1 MLPLRDFKSV
11 CLSRKTKKHCYTCKA
26 NCHPSFIS
34 RQSIQISFSFLK
46 NTNPSCVLHLNR
58 PSALS
63 NDSFSID
70 PINGTGTS
78 SYVVSIHKSSFN
90 DLVNKLGGEKTQIAH
105 DNVNLYSGENLVKTS
120 SVDIKQLP
128 RSIQTLATTAFRIL
142 GVSYFLLS
150 SSMIATSLG
159 YLPTT
164 WLGSC
169 FPQNSGSTGVTA
181 RIFLGLA
188 AGSLLRA
195 AASFFPLQTALAG
208 QGHLVSWK
216 LQRLS
221 LGLGFFGLLS
231 SAAAA
236 VPSTSSLGFLKMLV
250 TALGLSTAAATFWIA
265 YQQHQIQPFISP
277 YLEGRSVPEMA
288 STLLRLIH
296 DDFKSLSSSLAYF
309 TAAVALIATGSIL
322 FTSSGGLP
330 SAATAAA
337 ALYHRIGYP
346 VTSPGHAL
354 LKGSAMMQGI
364 STAAAAATTITASTN
379 ASLLAVQVSYPSS
392 TAVLRRMLV
401 SSFPL
406 LAVQLF
412 FLLDFS
418 RLAVQRSQVKDVE
431 SRILRRLYESSYK
444 RSTKAGSEK
453 NVSQGSSKAQDL
465 ILSHQPSIRRSLM
478 YGGVGLPSLV
488 QLFFVVRALMNP
500 VVLID
505 LDPKLW
511 QAVGIT
517 ALVAAIHSLVLVPH
531 GIGYETVWQV
541 ISGKLR
547 TVWKIGIW
555 IVEHLIVSSRWITFF
570 RHSKPL

>member
-1 MLPLRDFKSV
+1 MR
-11 CLSRKTKKHCYTCKA
+11 
-26 NCHPSFIS
+26 PSFES
-34 RQSIQISFSFLK
+34 
-46 NTNPSCVLHLNR
+46 

-169 FPQNSGSTGVTA
+169 TA

-478 YGGVGLPSLV
+478 YGGVGLP
-488 QLFFVVRALMNP
+488 
-500 VVLID
+500 
-505 LDPKLW
+505 
-511 QAVGIT
+511 
-517 ALVAAIHSLVLVPH
+517 
-531 GIGYETVWQV
+531 
-541 ISGKLR
+541 
-547 TVWKIGIW
+547 
-555 IVEHLIVSSRWITFF
+555 
-570 RHSKPL
+570 